1 MNFLYFNMV
10 CQVAIGNVLFN
21 QVNSIQIN
29 QSIKELA
36 DTARLIVPRAFT
48 AKVAGKPASLA
59 KKNISEYIKAGDP
72 VTIKLGYNGSLH
84 EEFKGYV
91 TRLGAD
97 APLEIECTDEMARLK
112 KTHFIKAFQKA
123 SLSDLLSLIAPGYKH
138 KVIDDISL
146 GKFTINNQSAYQVLE
161 DLRKN
166 YGLHS
171 YFTDKVLHVGL
182 PVSIKPLAT
191 HHYVINQNVRAKSN
205 DLKFVKKKDVKLLL
219 KAISIN
225 RTGKRI
231 FSEFGDKGGTQRTL
245 HFTDKTETELKR
257 LAEKNY
263 QSLSFDGY
271 QGTLPCWGMPRS
283 RAGEAVQITDP
294 KHSERN
300 GKYLIEGVTIKFDGS
315 NGFLRENKLG
325 LKL

>member
-10 CQVAIGNVLFN
+10 CQITIGQVLFN
-21 QVNSIQIN
+21 QVNSLQIV
-29 QSIKELA
+29 QSIKEFS
-36 DTARLIVPRAFT
+36 DTARLIVPRSFT

-59 KKNISEYIKAGDP
+59 KKNITDYIRVGDP
-72 VTIKLGYNGSLH
+72 VVIKLGYNGSLY

-97 APLEIECTDEMARLK
+97 VPLEIECMDEMVKLK
-112 KTHFIKAFQKA
+112 NNNFIKTFQKA
-123 SLSDLLSLIAPGYKH
+123 SLSDLLSFIAPGYKH
-138 KVIDDISL
+138 KVIDDIDL
-146 GKFTINNQSAYQVLE
+146 GKLTINNQSAYQVLE
-161 DLRKN
+161 DLRKH

-191 HHYVINQNVRAKSN
+191 HQYVIDRNVRAKSN
-205 DLKFVKKKDVKLLL
+205 DLKFVKKEDVKLLL

-225 RTGKRI
+225 RNGKRI
-231 FSEFGDKGGTQRTL
+231 FSEYGDKGGTQRTL
-245 HFTDKTETELKR
+245 HFADKTETELKR

-271 QGTLPCWGMPRS
+271 NGTLPCWGIPRS
-283 RAGEAVQITDP
+283 RAGEAVEIIDK

-300 GKYLIEGVTIKFDGS
+300 GKYLIEGVTIKFNGS

>member
-1 MNFLYFNMV
+1 MV
-10 CQVAIGNVLFN
+10 CQITIGNVLFN
-21 QVNSIQIN
+21 QVNSIQIVG
-29 QSIKELA
+29 SIKELSN
-36 DTARLIVPRAFT
+36 TARIIVPRSFT
-48 AKVAGKPASLA
+48 AKVAGKPTALA
-59 KKNISEYIKAGDP
+59 KKNITDYIKVDDP
-72 VTIKLGYNGSLH
+72 VVIKMGYNNSLY

-97 APLEIECTDEMARLK
+97 APLEIECMDEMARLK
-112 KTHFIKAFQKA
+112 KNNFIKTFKKA
-123 SLSDLLSLIAPGYKH
+123 SLSNLLSFIAPGYKH
-138 KVIDDISL
+138 KVLDDIDL

-171 YFTDKVLHVGL
+171 YFTDKVLHTGL
-182 PVSIKPLAT
+182 PVSIRPLAT
-191 HHYVINQNVRAKSN
+191 HKYVIDRNVRAKSN
-205 DLKFVKKKDVKLLL
+205 DLKFVKKEDVKLLL

-225 RTGKRI
+225 RGGKRI
-231 FSEFGDKGGTQRTL
+231 FSEFGEKGGAQRTL